1 MNNINQTIN
10 GLSNYIASQGGIPHL
25 NRFAVEIPYP
35 ESMKVRYGDDE
46 RYKNVLKFLH
56 FSARSVGLPSKSIS
70 TNAVLAAGPEQKY
83 PYTDVYDD
91 LTVTFMPTK
100 GKGEFGL
107 PERKFFEDWI
117 STVVDQNNML
127 VGFSEGEGAYS
138 VPLKLSVLSDQ
149 RGSPSRLVQY
159 NFSRAYPIAI
169 SEIQFAAAAHE
180 LMIFKVTFSYDKIN
194 REDITNMPD
203 NKDNPASVLPD
214 QTLLG
219 KPETPERPD
228 RIWASDQFYAQP
240 PKPKTPE
247 RPNRVK
253 KPEPPKPK
261 TPERPNRVKKPE
273 PPKPKTPER
282 KDRVEKWEA
291 KKDDWTKSPIENK
304 RVVGGHANTPTPKK
318 LTKAVLGRVA
328 NRARAEL
335 GIRPMLD
342 E

>member
-1 MNNINQTIN
+1 MNINQSLN
-10 GLSNYIASQGGIPHL
+10 GFTNYIASQGGIPHL
-25 NRFAVEIPYP
+25 NRFAVEITKPRSL
-35 ESMKVRYGDDE
+35 ENNDG
-46 RYKNVLKFLH
+46 YKNVLRHLH

-83 PYTDVYDD
+83 PYQDAYDD

-117 STVVDQNNML
+117 GTIVDSGNML
-127 VGFSEGEGAYS
+127 VGFSDMYS
-138 VPLKLSVLSDQ
+138 TDLRLSILSDQ
-149 RGSPSRLVQY
+149 RSTSSEANPSRLVQY
-159 NFSRAYPIAI
+159 KFDRAYPIAI

-180 LMIFKVTFSYDKIN
+180 LMIFKVTFSYDRWN
-194 REDITNMPD
+194 RVNTVENTP
-203 NKDNPASVLPD
+203 NPASVLPD

-219 KPETPERPD
+219 KPETPERPNRNFTSKTKGKWKSKMAAKKLD
-228 RIWASDQFYAQP
+228 RPD
-240 PKPKTPE
+240 
-247 RPNRVK
+247 RVK
-253 KPEPPKPK
+253 KPEPAKPE
-261 TPERPNRVKKPE
+261 TPERP
-273 PPKPKTPER
+273 
-282 KDRVEKWEA
+282 DRVEKWEA

-304 RVVGGHANTPTPKK
+304 RVVGGKANTPTPKK